1 MKIQTLYPVSF
12 YGNNKKNNITNN
24 KKEQQNIILN
34 NKETDKKN
42 EYQTK
47 YNDYLKS
54 EEPDMSKKAM
64 NDGLMILFLQHN
76 KMI

>member
-34 NKETDKKN
+34 NKETDKKKWISN
-42 EYQTK
+42 QIQWLFKIRRAWYVK
-47 YNDYLKS
+47 KS
-54 EEPDMSKKAM
+54 YEWWSYDF
-64 NDGLMILFLQHN
+64 IFTT
-76 KMI
+76 